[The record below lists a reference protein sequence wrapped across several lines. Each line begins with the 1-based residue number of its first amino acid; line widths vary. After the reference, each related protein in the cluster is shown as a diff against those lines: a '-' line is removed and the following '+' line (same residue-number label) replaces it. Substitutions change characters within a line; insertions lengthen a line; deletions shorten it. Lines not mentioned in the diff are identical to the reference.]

1 MNQKSRQ
8 KATTGVEKD
17 FYKLLNNS
25 NFGIDCRSNLDS
37 RALEPIYDE
46 LGEIAF
52 IKKYDDIFD
61 SGNYY
66 QFADPDIMRE
76 EIKGKFDRLTLILN
90 KNDPCYEARKESY
103 ELQRES
109 DLDAVNSME
118 DRRKRRG
125 KKGSFYNIDDKID
138 HVAKS
143 KTTKM
148 ILGFYVD
155 ESVSI
160 KSFAV
165 KEKKEVEAKTI
176 FLSGKMLM
184 LAKLSLMSFIYD
196 ILETFCFSDEKVK
209 KI

>member
-1 MNQKSRQ
+1 M
-8 KATTGVEKD
+8 
-17 FYKLLNNS
+17 
-25 NFGIDCRSNLDS
+25 
-37 RALEPIYDE
+37 
-46 LGEIAF
+46 
-52 IKKYDDIFD
+52 
-61 SGNYY
+61 
-66 QFADPDIMRE
+66 
-76 EIKGKFDRLTLILN
+76 
-90 KNDPCYEARKESY
+90 RKESY

-176 FLSGKMLM
+176 FLSRKMLM

-196 ILETFCFSDEKVK
+196 ILETFCFPDEKVK

>member
-1 MNQKSRQ
+1 
-8 KATTGVEKD
+8 
-17 FYKLLNNS
+17 
-25 NFGIDCRSNLDS
+25 
-37 RALEPIYDE
+37 
-46 LGEIAF
+46 
-52 IKKYDDIFD
+52 
-61 SGNYY
+61 
-66 QFADPDIMRE
+66 MRE

-196 ILETFCFSDEKVK
+196 ILETFCFPDEKVK